1 MFDESFHGYYIHGRS
16 PYGQAE
22 ISSEMLKMA
31 IEFESSGKA
40 HMRGLSEDDP
50 DMQTFEIFIPP
61 DLMKNYRIK
70 FMQKVE

>member
-1 MFDESFHGYYIHGRS
+1 
-16 PYGQAE
+16 
-22 ISSEMLKMA
+22 MLKMA